1 MKTQEFQSYH
11 SQGGSS
17 RRTPYAHHH
26 TSGET
31 DHPFLASQPHDRILF
46 NPNGSE
52 QVHSRNVL
60 GIIRGDN
67 GSIVVIFNCVWGI
80 ERYTGGQTN
89 L

>member
-11 SQGGSS
+11 PQGGSS
-17 RRTPYAHHH
+17 RRTPYAHYH

-31 DHPFLASQPHDRILF
+31 DHPILASKPDDRIF
-46 NPNGSE
+46 FDPNGSE

-80 ERYTGGQTN
+80 ERYTGGQAH